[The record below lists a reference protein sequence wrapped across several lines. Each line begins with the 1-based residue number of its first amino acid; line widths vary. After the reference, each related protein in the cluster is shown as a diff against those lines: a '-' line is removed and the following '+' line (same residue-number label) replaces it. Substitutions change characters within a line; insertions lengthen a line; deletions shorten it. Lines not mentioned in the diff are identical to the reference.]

1 MSIAQFLR
9 IFLLL
14 ALCWSLNAQSA
25 PMFNVDKQSKE
36 VKAELIARTQEA
48 IPGSVLEVGVLLN
61 HEPGWHT
68 FWKSTGD
75 TGLPTTIKWELPENW
90 VAGEILW
97 PVPKIFRLGTLVNYG
112 YDGQTLLPVQISIPN
127 TAKVGEEVTIKAEV
141 RWLMCSDQCIP
152 GGADLSLQLLVG
164 NNLLPTEKVS
174 LFEEAE
180 AKYPKEI
187 TEASAKIDP
196 NSHLIELS
204 IEEPS
209 PLENSY
215 VFVEGKESIVYG
227 AEQSVSPTANGYSF
241 FIQGDTL
248 KAGDAVNGLIT
259 SDSGTKSFTATLAEG
274 TVVRPAPQDL
284 VGSTAGLWVTMCLAF
299 IGGLILNLMP
309 CVFPVLSLKLI
320 GLLENRNKGSL
331 VQHGFGFLIGVLAS
345 MVILAGIL
353 ILLKQAGLAIGWGFQ
368 LQSPWFVG
376 ALALLFI
383 AITANLLGLFEFTL
397 SPVGQTASAK
407 EKSPFAESFASGI
420 LAVIVASPCTA
431 PFMGAALGYALG
443 ATTLEALGIFLCLGL
458 GMALPWTLMALF
470 PVLIKWLPKPGMWM
484 VYFKKIMAIPMLLT
498 AIWLFWILSQQ
509 IGTTSLVLLILAALL
524 LAASL
529 YLYGKSQYGAGF
541 GKGTILTLFIGSLV
555 LYAVASSHL
564 IEPAPEP
571 MKEANAWSVQAVDA
585 ALKDNQPVFV
595 DFTASW
601 CLTCQANKLTV
612 LRSDSVQKAF
622 KEYGFVVLEADWTN
636 YDEEITK
643 ALEHFGRTGVPLYV
657 IYKTDGSV
665 EILPELLTTG
675 VVVEALKK
683 AATPS

>member
-14 ALCWSLNAQSA
+14 SFCWSLNVQSA
-25 PMFNVDKQSKE
+25 PMFNIDKQGKE
-36 VKAELIARTQEA
+36 VKAELIAKTQEA

-61 HEPGWHT
+61 HEPKWHT
-68 FWKSTGD
+68 FWKTTGD
-75 TGLPTTIKWELPENW
+75 TGLPTKIKWTLPENW
-90 VAGEILW
+90 AAGEILW
-97 PVPKIFRLGTLVNYG
+97 PTPKVFRLGPLVNYG
-112 YDGQTLLPVQISIPN
+112 YDGQVLLPVQISIPE
-127 TAKVGEEVTIKAEV
+127 TAKLGEEVTIKAAV

-152 GGADLSLQLLVG
+152 GGADLSLTLLVG
-164 NNLLPTEKVS
+164 NNLLPTENLS
-174 LFEEAE
+174 LFEKAE
-180 AKYPKEI
+180 TNYPKEI
-187 TEASAKIDP
+187 KVVGAKIDP
-196 NSHLIELS
+196 SSHLIELS
-204 IEEPS
+204 VDESS

-215 VFVEGKESIVYG
+215 VFVEGKEAIVYG
-227 AEQSVSPTANGYSF
+227 AEQSVSPTADGYSYVL
-241 FIQGDTL
+241 QGDTL
-248 KAGDAVNGLIT
+248 KAGDAFKGLIT
-259 SDSGTKSFTATLAEG
+259 SDNGTKSFTATLTEG
-274 TVVRPAPQDL
+274 TVIRPAPQDL
-284 VGSTAGLWVTMCLAF
+284 VGSNASLWVTMCLAF
-299 IGGLILNLMP
+299 VGGLILNLMP

-331 VQHGFGFLIGVLAS
+331 AQHGFGFLIGVLAS

-353 ILLKQAGLAIGWGFQ
+353 ILLKQAGMAIGWGFQ

-376 ALALLFI
+376 ALALLFV

-397 SPVGQTASAK
+397 SPVGQSTSTK

-443 ATTLEALGIFLCLGL
+443 ATAFEALGIFLCLGF

-509 IGTTSLVLLILAALL
+509 IGNISLILVIIAALL
-524 LAASL
+524 LAACL
-529 YLYGKSQYGAGF
+529 YFYGKSQYGVGSV
-541 GKGTILTLFIGSLV
+541 KGTILPLFIGSLV
-555 LYAVASSHL
+555 LYAAACSHL

-571 MKEANAWSVQAVDA
+571 MKEPNAWSAQAVDA
-585 ALKDNQPVFV
+585 ALKDNHPVFV

-612 LRSDSVQKAF
+612 LRSDGVQKAF

-657 IYKTDGSV
+657 IFKTDGSV
-665 EILPELLTTG
+665 EVLPELLTTG
-675 VVVEALKK
+675 IVVEALKRG
-683 AATPS
+683 AQAF

>member
-1 MSIAQFLR
+1 MSITQFLR

-14 ALCWSLNAQSA
+14 AFCWSLNAQSA
-25 PMFNVDKQSKE
+25 PMFNVDKQGKE
-36 VKAELIARTQEA
+36 VKAELISRTQEA
-48 IPGSVLEVGVLLN
+48 IPGSVIEVGVLLN
-61 HEPGWHT
+61 HEPKWHT

-75 TGLPTTIKWELPENW
+75 TGLPTKIKWELPGNW
-90 VAGEILW
+90 TAGEILW
-97 PVPKIFRLGTLVNYG
+97 PTPKVFRLGPLVNYG
-112 YDGQTLLPVQISIPN
+112 YDGQVLLPVHISVPD
-127 TAKVGEEVTIKAEV
+127 TAKIGEEVTIKAEV

-152 GGADLSLQLLVG
+152 GGADLSLNLLVG

-174 LFEEAE
+174 LFEKAE
-180 AKYPKEI
+180 ANCPKEVKV
-187 TEASAKIDP
+187 SGAKIDP

-204 IEEPS
+204 IEDLS

-227 AEQSVSPTANGYSF
+227 AEQSVSPTADGYSF

-248 KAGDAVNGLIT
+248 KSGDSFNGLIT
-259 SDSGTKSFTATLAEG
+259 SDNGTKSFTATLTDG

-284 VGSTAGLWVTMCLAF
+284 MGSNASLWITLCLAF
-299 IGGLILNLMP
+299 VGGLILNLMP

-320 GLLENRNKGSL
+320 GLLENRSKGSL
-331 VQHGFGFLIGVLAS
+331 IQHGFGFLIGVLAS

-353 ILLKQAGLAIGWGFQ
+353 ILLKQAGVAIGWGFQ
-368 LQSPWFVG
+368 LQSPWFVS

-397 SPVGQTASAK
+397 SPIGQSTSAK

-443 ATTLEALGIFLCLGL
+443 ATAFEALTIFLCLGL

-470 PVLIKWLPKPGMWM
+470 PVLIKWLPKPGVWM

-509 IGTTSLVLLILAALL
+509 VGTASFILMILAALL
-524 LAASL
+524 LAAGL
-529 YLYGKSQYGAGF
+529 YFYGKSQYGAGAV
-541 GKGTILTLFIGSLV
+541 KRICLPLFICSLV
-555 LYAVASSHL
+555 LYAVGCSHL

-571 MKEANAWSVQAVDA
+571 IKAPNAWSAQAVDA
-585 ALKDNQPVFV
+585 ALKDNNPVFV

-612 LRSDSVQKAF
+612 LHSDSVQKAF

-657 IYKTDGSV
+657 IYRTDGSV
-665 EILPELLTTG
+665 EILPELLTAGT
-675 VVVEALKK
+675 VVEALKK
-683 AATPS
+683 SAAK